1 MQRAFDR
8 VRGGFVTV
16 DPHGCLDGLVSAG
29 FIADVEELA
38 TEHLGAHCR
47 PDRAHSCGRL
57 GADPGFSDH
66 VVRPGQGQVA
76 EENGDG
82 LAEVRGVAAPLLASV
97 LVLEFDVNGREAAP
111 GRGCVDDVVVDERA
125 GLHQFEGGARTNHR
139 VCVLPVR
146 VASGAEPSRPGER
159 RSDALSSA
167 QDEGLEGADG
177 LLVSTA
183 DVRDEFAA

>member
-1 MQRAFDR
+1 MS
-8 VRGGFVTV
+8 
-16 DPHGCLDGLVSAG
+16 SAQ
-29 FIADVEELA
+29 AKARSPRRMA
-38 TEHLGAHCR
+38 TASPKC
-47 PDRAHSCGRL
+47 
-57 GADPGFSDH
+57 
-66 VVRPGQGQVA
+66 A
-76 EENGDG
+76 ES
-82 LAEVRGVAAPLLASV
+82 AAPLLASV

-159 RSDALSSA
+159 RFGTRFPPRRTKASRV
-167 QDEGLEGADG
+167 ADG